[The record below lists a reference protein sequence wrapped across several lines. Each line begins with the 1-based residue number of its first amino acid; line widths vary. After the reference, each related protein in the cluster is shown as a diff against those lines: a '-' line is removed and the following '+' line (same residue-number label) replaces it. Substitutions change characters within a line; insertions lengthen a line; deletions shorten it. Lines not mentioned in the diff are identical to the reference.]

1 MVSLSTCSHT
11 TRSGLGLTRKKAR
24 KARYQGEGLPRLSN
38 TRPSEP
44 RTQRSGVSG
53 RPDCLL
59 RCAACAA
66 RRTKAIDLER
76 EPERC

>member
-1 MVSLSTCSHT
+1 MVSLSTCSHA

-38 TRPSEP
+38 LVRSPWSVV
-44 RTQRSGVSG
+44 RSQRQLLF
-53 RPDCLL
+53 LL
-59 RCAACAA
+59 RTTDHGL
-66 RRTKAIDLER
+66 RTKKAIDLER